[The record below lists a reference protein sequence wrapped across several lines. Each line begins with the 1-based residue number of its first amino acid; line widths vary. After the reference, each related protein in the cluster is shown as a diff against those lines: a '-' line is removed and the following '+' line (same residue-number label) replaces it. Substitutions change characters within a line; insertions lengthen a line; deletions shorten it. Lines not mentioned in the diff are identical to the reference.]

1 MMVRGALAALVPV
14 ALGLAACAPA
24 TPPIPVGDAQNL
36 CFHTA
41 LNQPD
46 SDPRVRVGVGVG
58 TGGWRGGYG
67 SIGISTDSFARRDPA
82 QVYRNC
88 VVQRS
93 GREPMV
99 SFYELLR
106 QAQK

>member
-1 MMVRGALAALVPV
+1 MPVRGAAILVP
-14 ALGLAACAPA
+14 AMLGLVACAPA
-24 TPPIPVGDAQNL
+24 TPPIPVADAQNL
-36 CFHTA
+36 CLHLA

-46 SDPRVRVGVGVG
+46 RDPRVRVGVGLG
-58 TGGWRGGYG
+58 TGGWHGGYG
-67 SIGISTDSFARRDPA
+67 SIGVSTDAFARRDPA
-82 QVYRNC
+82 QAYHDC

-93 GREPMV
+93 GRAPAV

>member
-1 MMVRGALAALVPV
+1 MAGRGVALLLVP
-14 ALGLAACAPA
+14 ALLGLAACAPA
-24 TPPIPVGDAQNL
+24 TPPIPVEDAQNL
-36 CFHTA
+36 CLHMA

-67 SIGISTDSFARRDPA
+67 SIGIATDTFARRDPA
-82 QVYRNC
+82 RVYRDC
-88 VVQRS
+88 VVQRA
-93 GREPMV
+93 GREPV
-99 SFYELLR
+99 SSFYEKLR